1 MIEVAARD
9 GVALMPNPHQV
20 SLERFAEFTPEQQA
34 DMQSAYVTLQA
45 SAGRSM
51 GDSRYTLKALGT
63 VDHIPFYNQVGFD
76 RFTQAFTSLRY
87 VAGEDEFGGLR
98 PVHLDDTE
106 RTTLPTY
113 FTHVAVG
120 ELIVTEWGE
129 QDFRHDLK
137 VHIMGALLTHST
149 VKAILV
155 ESANVADEV
164 ETEIQEK
171 IAGSIDAATAQVNK
185 MWMYPVELPEHQ
197 FGLLAA
203 LNRLDRI
210 ALKGAISF
218 SGAERI
224 AGQQADFVRDFVA
237 KDLFV
242 PPNPVR

>member
-20 SLERFAEFTPEQQA
+20 SLERFAEFTSEQQA
-34 DMQSAYVTLQA
+34 DMQGAYVALQA

-106 RTTLPTY
+106 RTALPPY
-113 FTHVAVG
+113 LEHVRRG
-120 ELIVTEWGE
+120 ELIISPWV
-129 QDFRHDLK
+129 DHDLK

-155 ESANVADEV
+155 ESANFAGEV
-164 ETEIQEK
+164 ETETQEK
-171 IAGSIDAATAQVNK
+171 IGGSIDSATAQVNK
-185 MWMYPVELPEHQ
+185 MWMYPVDRSRHEFELLDAVT
-197 FGLLAA
+197 G
-203 LNRLDRI
+203 LDRI

-242 PPNPVR
+242 PPNPVL